1 MKRVAVF
8 HEDGRVLGT
17 YSIDFANLD
26 REPQDHW
33 YFMQARENA
42 IADELVKTHEVER
55 LSFRFVDDLGEDRT
69 RERATSSTEQTHL
82 GRLAKNM
89 AWAALLVALIA
100 IVWAAISISLSSS

>member
-1 MKRVAVF
+1 MRRVAVV
-8 HEDGRVLGT
+8 HQDGRVLGT
-17 YSIDFANLD
+17 YNIDFGNLD

-69 RERATSSTEQTHL
+69 RERATSNTEPTHL